1 MTALLEIKRL
11 QVDIPFGDA
20 RRVLLRDVNLTIHQG
35 EAVGLV
41 GESGSGKSMTARAIT
56 HQLPANAVARGSV
69 RFDETDV
76 LALRGP
82 VLTEFRRKEI
92 GMIFQDPGVHINPV
106 RTIGDFVTEEMRD
119 SGVSRKAARARAQ
132 EMLRA
137 VQLPTPGALLD
148 RYPHELSGGMLQR
161 VMIAA
166 ALIERP
172 RLVLADEPTTALD
185 VTTQSEIMA
194 ILGSLRKEFGVALL
208 FITHDL
214 DLAATTC
221 DRTVVMYAGAVVEEQ
236 ASLALH
242 SAPLHPYTRALL
254 DSRPQ
259 LERATRRLTTIP
271 GNPRAAYDVVQGC
284 SFQPRC
290 TQWENECLAV
300 EPVFKRSGRSG
311 VACHFAQPGDE
322 PDGGRQ

>member
-1 MTALLEIKRL
+1 
-11 QVDIPFGDA
+11 
-20 RRVLLRDVNLTIHQG
+20 
-35 EAVGLV
+35 
-41 GESGSGKSMTARAIT
+41 
-56 HQLPANAVARGSV
+56 
-69 RFDETDV
+69 
-76 LALRGP
+76 
-82 VLTEFRRKEI
+82 
-92 GMIFQDPGVHINPV
+92 MIFQDPGVHINPV
-106 RTIGDFVTEEMRD
+106 RTIGDFVTEQLRD
-119 SGVSRKAARARAQ
+119 RGVSRKAARARAE

-137 VQLPTPGALLD
+137 VQLPTPKALLD

-166 ALIERP
+166 ALIDRP

-194 ILGSLRKEFGVALL
+194 ILESLRHEFGVALL

-214 DLAATTC
+214 DLAAATC

-254 DSRPQ
+254 ESRPQ
-259 LERATRRLTTIP
+259 LEGATRRLRTIP
-271 GNPRAAYDVVQGC
+271 GSPLAPYDVGQGC

-290 TQWENECLAV
+290 PLCQSECVIA
-300 EPVFKRSGRSG
+300 EPVFRRVGRSG
-311 VACHFAQPGDE
+311 VACHFARPVGETEGEQA
-322 PDGGRQ
+322 